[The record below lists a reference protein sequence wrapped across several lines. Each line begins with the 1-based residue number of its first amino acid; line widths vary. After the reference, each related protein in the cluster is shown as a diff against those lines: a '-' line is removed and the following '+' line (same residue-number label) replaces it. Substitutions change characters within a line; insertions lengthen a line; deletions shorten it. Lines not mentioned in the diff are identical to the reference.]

1 MIFPV
6 AWIKRVFSLDTQL
19 SANVMTGREIRKLV
33 QSFLNARTAA
43 LPPPPRRMP
52 HAESTEDSQESQEYF
67 GMDDM
72 NYDDPELVAAL
83 DPENAAKAQELKQK
97 EIGRAHV

>member
-1 MIFPV
+1 
-6 AWIKRVFSLDTQL
+6 
-19 SANVMTGREIRKLV
+19 
-33 QSFLNARTAA
+33 
-43 LPPPPRRMP
+43 MP
-52 HAESTEDSQESQEYF
+52 HAESAEDSQESQEYF

-97 EIGRAHV
+97 DEAVCEVSNSAQVTQSELTPWCRSLPRTSLRPSIGL

>member
-1 MIFPV
+1 
-6 AWIKRVFSLDTQL
+6 
-19 SANVMTGREIRKLV
+19 MTGREIRKLV
-33 QSFLNARTAA
+33 QTFLNARAAA

-52 HAESTEDSQESQEYF
+52 HAESAEDSQESQEYF

-83 DPENAAKAQELKQK
+83 DPENSVKAQELKQK
-97 EIGRAHV
+97 DEAVCEVSVSVGYIWSSLMLL